1 MRRKCVFNNA
11 NEFDPSSYGPR
22 YPHPHPLPRPAQHTH
37 TYTHVHAHTHTHT
50 HTWCQN
56 RYCHPFPSLLPSFPI
71 VTAIL
76 PLSCPHPAPIVLPIA
91 FNGCLV
97 ANLDSSPPTGPH
109 RHCHLHPFTRRRHH
123 CNRITSLN
131 MSRKPKL
138 VKERGGGEGRRR
150 GEER

>member
-22 YPHPHPLPRPAQHTH
+22 YPHPLPRPAQHTH
-37 TYTHVHAHTHTHT
+37 TYTHVHAHAHTHTHT
-50 HTWCQN
+50 HT
-56 RYCHPFPSLLPSFPI
+56 HVVPEPLLPSFPI

-97 ANLDSSPPTGPH
+97 ANLDSSPPTGPR

-150 GEER
+150 GEERYKNHL